1 MELGQNMRQQSVT
14 GAYDVILSVEP
25 YVHVHKG
32 GISRTFIYAFLLCRI
47 FLTCIWFI
55 YMLNFNI
62 SVCVY
67 MSSDCIDL
75 LQITAVSP
83 SSVSCDTEHKS
94 TTRHSWKRSIHARRT
109 SPSMTSSTCKAQRGS
124 HTVKSCGYG
133 MYITWTCTCTCWC
146 NSVDMYIHVHVK
158 IHCSVTVVYW

>member
-1 MELGQNMRQQSVT
+1 MC
-14 GAYDVILSVEP
+14 
-25 YVHVHKG
+25 VHVVDIDGGLSTDLRIPLMWKETDYFKHKG

-124 HTVKSCGYG
+124 HTVESCVYRIH
-133 MYITWTCTCTCWC
+133 YI
-146 NSVDMYIHVHVK
+146 DMYM
-158 IHCSVTVVYW
+158 YMLMQ